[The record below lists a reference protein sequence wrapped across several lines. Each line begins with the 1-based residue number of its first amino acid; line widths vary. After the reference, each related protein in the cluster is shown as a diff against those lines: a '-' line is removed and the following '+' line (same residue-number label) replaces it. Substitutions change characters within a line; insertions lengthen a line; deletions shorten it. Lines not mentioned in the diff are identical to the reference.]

1 MVAFVCAFVFGAVS
15 CMHTTRVIFLHC
27 INYHSS
33 YVYLY
38 LSIYVCVLAST
49 CYKLDAG
56 KSMCKV
62 NSVYPLIFRILD
74 SCFEM
79 LLLNRCLSWS
89 CYIKMN
95 SIDLL
100 SACCFFEVTFFFF
113 LCTNVC
119 HDFWRLL
126 CTLF

>member
-1 MVAFVCAFVFGAVS
+1 
-15 CMHTTRVIFLHC
+15 
-27 INYHSS
+27 
-33 YVYLY
+33 
-38 LSIYVCVLAST
+38 
-49 CYKLDAG
+49 
-56 KSMCKV
+56 MCKV

-74 SCFEM
+74 SCLEM

-113 LCTNVC
+113 FVQMFVMTFGDCCVHC
-119 HDFWRLL
+119 FS
-126 CTLF
+126 LF